1 MENIQIKQTALGLPT
16 AKPLEAT
23 VRPGQL
29 RGRGT
34 RSNVSGRHE
43 RLKRVLFDDGWHSN
57 DEPVPLKTTVTE
69 ETAKSI
75 VTKNTSTDL
84 WFDRS
89 INPYRGCE
97 HGCVYC
103 YARPTHANMGLSP
116 GLDFEAKLFAK
127 TNAAEVL
134 RRTFLNKAYKPET
147 IVLGANTDPYQP
159 IERRYRLTRQL
170 LEVMRE
176 FSHPVAIVTKSA
188 LVLRDLDLIADLAK
202 DNLVKV
208 AISVTTLDGA
218 LSRQL
223 EPRAVQPQKRLQALE
238 MLSAAGVPT
247 AVLAS
252 PIIPSVNDHEI
263 EKILGAASAAGVVE
277 ASFILLRLPLEVRD
291 QFKEWLMDEMP
302 DRAARVISLVRS
314 LHGGKDY
321 DATPGKRMRGTGP
334 YAWTIARRFEQ
345 AARRLGL
352 NHKPMKLD
360 TTLFKRPPQPG
371 DQLQLL

>member
-1 MENIQIKQTALGLPT
+1 MENVQIKQSALGLPT
-16 AKPLEAT
+16 KPPFEAT

-29 RGRGT
+29 RGRGV
-34 RSNVSGRHE
+34 RSNVSGRYE
-43 RLKRVLFDDGWHSN
+43 PVKRVLFDDGWHTN

-75 VTKNTSTDL
+75 VTKNTSKDL

-127 TNAAEVL
+127 TNAAQVL
-134 RRTFLNKAYKPET
+134 RKTFMKASYTPDT

-159 IERRYRLTRQL
+159 IERRYRLTRQI

-176 FSHPVAIVTKSA
+176 FSHPVAIVTKSS
-188 LVLRDLDLIADLAK
+188 LVLRDLDLIADLAR
-202 DNLVKV
+202 DNLIKV
-208 AISVTTLDGA
+208 AISVTTLDRT

-252 PIIPSVNDHEI
+252 PIIPAVNDHEI

-352 NHKPMKLD
+352 NQRPMKLD
-360 TTLFKRPPQPG
+360 TNLFMRPPQPG